1 MQVHVID
8 MYATNDSYAV
18 DDYDYPTDQGGADT
32 T

>member
-1 MQVHVID
+1 

-18 DDYDYPTDQGGADT
+18 DDYDYPTDQGGDDT